1 MLSSLTALLGLGLAG
16 IVTAGLIKPLKELV
30 SATRKVEQGQLN
42 AQVQITTRD
51 EIGTLANSF
60 NHMVRELRLKEK
72 IKDTF
77 GKYLDPRVVMTLID
91 SPEGVIDTVGEKR
104 IMTMFFSDI
113 AGFTSIGESLMP
125 DALVRLI
132 NEYFTHQAI
141 PIQQN
146 KGIIDK
152 FIGDSVMAFWGP
164 PFTEEEE
171 HAGLACLAALDQR
184 RQLEEFRR
192 RLPDLM
198 GIRKGLPDIDFRI
211 GIATGEVVVGN
222 IGSELSKS
230 YTVMGDTVN
239 LASRLEGANK
249 HYGTRFLI
257 NETTQQMA
265 SQDVETRE
273 IDLIQVVGK
282 SEPVRVF
289 ELLARRGELE
299 ERQQELRDHF
309 GQGMKAYRA
318 RDWEASAR
326 QFGSCLELDPEDNP
340 SQVFLERVDYMKQ
353 NPPSHD
359 WDGVWRFTHK

>member
-1 MLSSLTALLGLGLAG
+1 
-16 IVTAGLIKPLKELV
+16 
-30 SATRKVEQGQLN
+30 
-42 AQVQITTRD
+42 
-51 EIGTLANSF
+51 
-60 NHMVRELRLKEK
+60 MVKELRLKER

-77 GKYLDPRVVMTLID
+77 GKYLDPRVVVKLID
-91 SPEGVIDTVGEKR
+91 SPEGVIDTTGEKR
-104 IMTMFFSDI
+104 VMTIFFSDI
-113 AGFTSIGESLMP
+113 AGFTPIGEALTP

-132 NEYFTHQAI
+132 NEYFTQQAI
-141 PIQQN
+141 PIQQR

-164 PFTEEEE
+164 PFTQEDE
-171 HAGLACLAALDQR
+171 HARLACLSALDQR
-184 RQLEEFRR
+184 EQLEEFRL

-198 GIRKGLPDIDFRI
+198 GLRKGLPDINFRI

-257 NETTQQMA
+257 SENTQKMVGR
-265 SQDVETRE
+265 DVETRE

-289 ELLARRGELE
+289 ELLARKGELKE
-299 ERQQELRDHF
+299 KGQKLRALFH
-309 GQGMKAYRA
+309 QGLEAYRT
-318 RDWEASAR
+318 RDWKSATR
-326 QFGSCLELDPEDNP
+326 QFKECLELAPEDP
-340 SQVFLERVDYMKQ
+340 PAQVFLKRVDHLRE
-353 NPPSHD
+353 NPPSHG